1 MTLNNVNNHKR
12 IETKASHSW
21 SFLFV
26 GCWVDLN
33 NKNKLFVLSYKGM
46 KILFAFAILSISFS
60 QRLDSHQST
69 ISQLKLAV
77 ENASRNGQVVWAEEF
92 SGLT

>member
-1 MTLNNVNNHKR
+1 
-12 IETKASHSW
+12 
-21 SFLFV
+21 
-26 GCWVDLN
+26 
-33 NKNKLFVLSYKGM
+33 M

-69 ISQLKLAV
+69 ISQLQLAV

>member
-1 MTLNNVNNHKR
+1 M
-12 IETKASHSW
+12 
-21 SFLFV
+21 
-26 GCWVDLN
+26 GGWVDLN
-33 NKNKLFVLSYKGM
+33 NKNKLFVLSYKSM

>member
-1 MTLNNVNNHKR
+1 MR
-12 IETKASHSW
+12 IL
-21 SFLFV
+21 LFSV
-26 GCWVDLN
+26 
-33 NKNKLFVLSYKGM
+33 
-46 KILFAFAILSISFS
+46 ILTTSFS